1 MRFSKNKKCASA
13 YGNYPCNVYLHNALR
28 FIEQGEYDTAYSE
41 ICWALSKAGDELNDD
56 EIRKWKRFDISGGM
70 M

>member
-1 MRFSKNKKCASA
+1 MLKFNRHKKK
-13 YGNYPCNVYLHNALR
+13 YGNYPCNVFLHNALR
-28 FIEQGEYDTAYSE
+28 FIEQGEYDEAYSE

-56 EIRKWKRFDISGGM
+56 EIKKWKRFDISGGM

>member
-13 YGNYPCNVYLHNALR
+13 YGNYPCNAYLHNALR

-41 ICWALSKAGDELNDD
+41 ICWALSKAGDELTLR
-56 EIRKWKRFDISGGM
+56 EKSRWLRVIE
-70 M
+70 